1 MVGVD
6 SRTGQRWIACYRKG
20 GLDALRRRKRAGKGK
35 ASYLTPEQKQRLKAW
50 ANAGNLESVPDA
62 VAFVAQEFGVTYSAS
77 GLYKLLVMLRLRKK
91 MPRPQNAKASA
102 QVQEAFKKGLR
113 DWLLSVQS
121 SSVTFCDEM
130 RLGLHSQLRRRW
142 CEIGVKLVQPQ
153 QMRFE
158 WAWLSVCVDVTACR
172 LTWCW
177 QPNLKVASMLE
188 TLERFYQ
195 AGIRSLIWDNAPAH
209 RAKVVRD
216 TALAVGF
223 LPPFSP
229 ELNPSERLFG
239 GAPPCGGAVV

>member
-1 MVGVD
+1 
-6 SRTGQRWIACYRKG
+6 
-20 GLDALRRRKRAGKGK
+20 
-35 ASYLTPEQKQRLKAW
+35 
-50 ANAGNLESVPDA
+50 
-62 VAFVAQEFGVTYSAS
+62 
-77 GLYKLLVMLRLRKK
+77 
-91 MPRPQNAKASA
+91 
-102 QVQEAFKKGLR
+102 
-113 DWLLSVQS
+113 
-121 SSVTFCDEM
+121 M

-188 TLERFYQ
+188 TIERFYQ

-216 TALAVGF
+216 TALVVGF

-229 ELNPSERLFG
+229 ELNPVERLFEEVRRHVEG
-239 GAPPCGGAVV
+239 RLYETLQDKVEAVERFLKTLAADTERLRRLIGWDWIIQAGAELKKSVFPEANQAATS